1 MITGYLLPE
10 KRAKR
15 CGIFRLPGFIQVPQ
29 RAVQTAELVAGGR
42 QIPVVI
48 EDRIREI
55 SFGEWEGLSCSR
67 DNYEIPSDS
76 FEQFS
81 AIRFSSIR
89 QKEGKCLGS
98 LQAYGTF
105 SG

>member
-1 MITGYLLPE
+1 MRDIPFTRIYTSPL
-10 KRAKR
+10 K
-15 CGIFRLPGFIQVPQ
+15 

-76 FEQFS
+76 F
-81 AIRFSSIR
+81 
-89 QKEGKCLGS
+89 
-98 LQAYGTF
+98 
-105 SG
+105 